1 MTLPRGASGVSC
13 VVRKVD
19 QTYSLVKKK
28 TDAEIL
34 PAHKSPYVWKKN
46 EKHIFQPLSGR
57 VYANSQERIR
67 YYYIDIVN
75 MFFGG
80 ISTILFL
87 GPEKFT
93 RPLAD
98 QGYLGDGSKTMIYSG
113 FFPLK

>member
-1 MTLPRGASGVSC
+1 MCCSESGPDLQSG
-13 VVRKVD
+13 
-19 QTYSLVKKK
+19 KKK

-98 QGYLGDGSKTMIYSG
+98 QGYLGDGSKTMIFHDVSIILPSG
-113 FFPLK
+113 KLT

>member
-1 MTLPRGASGVSC
+1 MFG
-13 VVRKVD
+13 
-19 QTYSLVKKK
+19 
-28 TDAEIL
+28 
-34 PAHKSPYVWKKN
+34 KN

-57 VYANSQERIR
+57 VYANSQEHIR

-98 QGYLGDGSKTMIYSG
+98 QGYLGDGSKTMIFHDVSIILPSGKLTWLLKMAIYSG
-113 FFPLK
+113 FSH